1 MNKES
6 EPASSVCFVSSCLVV
21 ATPCRCTQIG
31 SSVGPFRKGMLL
43 QMFHFA
49 VADIH
54 NAVLVLK
61 GLKYMVLKL
70 ELLGH

>member
-1 MNKES
+1 
-6 EPASSVCFVSSCLVV
+6 
-21 ATPCRCTQIG
+21 
-31 SSVGPFRKGMLL
+31 VGLFREGMLL

-61 GLKYMVLKL
+61 GLKCMVLKL
-70 ELLGH
+70 ELLGR